1 MNKTAPQ
8 TAPAPQPVEAAP
20 SEGGSYERQD
30 DGSLVKREGT
40 APAEPQLGPVPKKP
54 E

>member
-8 TAPAPQPVEAAP
+8 TAPAPQLVEDEPA
-20 SEGGSYERQD
+20 EGGSYERQA

-40 APAEPQLGPVPKKP
+40 KPAEPKLSPEPKKP